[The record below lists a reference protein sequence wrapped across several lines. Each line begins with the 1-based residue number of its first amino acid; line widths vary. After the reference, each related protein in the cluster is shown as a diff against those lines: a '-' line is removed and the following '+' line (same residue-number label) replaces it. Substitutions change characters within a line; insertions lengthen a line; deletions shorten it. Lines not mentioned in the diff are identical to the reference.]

1 MKVAVYD
8 LYWSTLGGGE
18 QVDGTIAQ
26 VLAAAGHDVTLLGPE
41 VPDVERT
48 RQRLGVDLAACGY
61 QRVTDDLEASAASAD
76 YDLFVNG
83 TYLST
88 AINRAAEG
96 WYYVHFPG
104 IPMTRAQQIRN
115 RAFMGVVKAFGRPD
129 RLPEGLREWQAI
141 VDRRIVRTPH
151 LGSYRRYLANSQF
164 TARWVT
170 RIWGVPSDVLYPPVR
185 PTIAPG
191 DKRSLILS
199 VGRFFDP
206 VHGHCKKQLE
216 LAEAFGE
223 LHRSGRAEGWELAL
237 VGGASAADRD
247 YVLSVR
253 RAAQGLPITVRPNA
267 PGREVEELFAQASIF
282 WHAGGFGEDPER
294 HPERF
299 EHFGIALIEA
309 MAAGAVPVVF
319 GAAGPAEIVRDGVD
333 GVQWQRPDGLVE
345 ATVELVAEPDRRAAM
360 SASSI
365 IRAKDFSAT
374 AFAERLT
381 GLLPS

>member
-1 MKVAVYD
+1 MRVAVYD

-26 VLAAAGHDVTLLGPE
+26 VLAEAGHEVTLLGPTE
-41 VPDVERT
+41 PDVERT
-48 RQRLGVDLAACGY
+48 RQRLGVDLSACRY
-61 QRVTDDLEASAASAD
+61 HRVTDDLEASAASAD

-83 TYLST
+83 TYLSR
-88 AINRAAEG
+88 AINRAPIG
-96 WYYVHFPG
+96 WYYVHFPDL
-104 IPMTRAQQIRN
+104 PMTRAQELRN
-115 RAFMGVVKAFGRPD
+115 KAFMGVVKAFGRPE

-141 VDRRIVRTPH
+141 FDRRIVRRPH
-151 LGSYRRYLANSQF
+151 LGSYQRYLANSQF
-164 TARWVT
+164 TAGWVT
-170 RIWGVPSDVLYPPVR
+170 RIWGVPSEVLYPPVR

-191 DKRSLILS
+191 EKRSLILS

-223 LHRSGRAEGWELAL
+223 LHRSGRVDGWELAL

-247 YVLSVR
+247 YVLAVR
-253 RAAQGLPITVRPNA
+253 RAALGLPITVLPNA
-267 PGREVEELFAQASIF
+267 PGREVERLFAEAALF

-294 HPERF
+294 HPDRF
-299 EHFGIALIEA
+299 EHFGIALVEA

-333 GVQWQRPDGLVE
+333 GVQWQSPDRLVE
-345 ATVELVAEPDRRAAM
+345 ATVELIADRQRREAM
-360 SASSI
+360 SASAI
-365 IRAKDFSAT
+365 ARAQDFSAS
-374 AFAERLT
+374 AFAARLT
-381 GLLPS
+381 ALVSA